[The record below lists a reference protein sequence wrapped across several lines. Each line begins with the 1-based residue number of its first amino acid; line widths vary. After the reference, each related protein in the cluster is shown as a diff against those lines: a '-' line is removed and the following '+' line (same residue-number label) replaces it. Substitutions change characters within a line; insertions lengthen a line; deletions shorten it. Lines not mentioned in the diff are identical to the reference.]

1 MEPFLQL
8 LRESAA
14 DPQVQ
19 SIRITIY
26 RLAKKSAVAKAL
38 CQAAENGEDVTV
50 VVELRAR
57 FDEKNNIDWA
67 QELEEA
73 GCKIIYGPDGFKC
86 HSKLCLITR
95 KESRGLRY
103 ITQIGTGNYNEKTA

>member
-8 LRESAA
+8 LRESVA

-38 CQAAENGEDVTV
+38 CQAAENGKDVTV

-73 GCKIIYGPDGFKC
+73 GCKIFTDRTVSNATP
-86 HSKLCLITR
+86 S
-95 KESRGLRY
+95 S
-103 ITQIGTGNYNEKTA
+103 A